1 MARLGGWGQG
11 LEAGLN
17 SIVANNRAQD
27 ELALRQRAADLAEKR
42 IGIEE
47 QKFGMEKDLHKA
59 KMDEVARDNVEF
71 DVDQIGHEWGQK
83 DPVSFNYGVDYATR
97 AGFIKADPNT
107 GKRTIRGKDM
117 RAVMGHMDSAQGVE
131 AISKL
136 KIADLEARIPTI
148 ADPAQRAAAEKQLE
162 IEKVNNKGALEWM
175 KAQEAAKQK
184 DLDRKSE
191 ERRTAISHS
200 DKPGEAELRKAH
212 ADYYGAHTKYLES
225 GKEDAA
231 LLGAL
236 TKFKTSDAYTSA
248 LDRASTPEQKEAVK
262 EELINGFM
270 EDYARTR
277 EFSKKRLG
285 GGGPA
290 ASGTTYADLV
300 NTIKGSP
307 TTSEAV
313 RRLRKAYGYSE
324 QQAKD
329 ILRESQTA
337 GYLK

>member
-1 MARLGGWGQG
+1 MARLGGWGPG
-11 LEAGLN
+11 LEAGLT

-27 ELALRQRAADLAEKR
+27 ELALRQKAADLAER
-42 IGIEE
+42 RVGMEE
-47 QKFGMEKDLHKA
+47 QRFGMEKDLHKA
-59 KMDEVARDNVEF
+59 KMDEVARENQEF
-71 DVDQIGHEWGQK
+71 DIDEIGKGWGQK
-83 DPVSFNYGVDYATR
+83 DPLAFNYGVDYAAR
-97 AGFIKADPNT
+97 SGFIKTDPNT

-117 RAVMGHMDSAQGVE
+117 RSVLGHMDSAQGVE
-131 AISKL
+131 QISRL

-148 ADPAQRAAAEKQLE
+148 TDPAQRAAAEKQLE
-162 IEKVNNKGALEWM
+162 THKTYNKATLEWM

-200 DKPGEAELRKAH
+200 DKPGEAEYRKAH
-212 ADYYGAHTKYLES
+212 TGYLNAQTKYLES

-231 LLGAL
+231 LLAAL

-248 LDRASTPEQKEAVK
+248 IDRASTPEEKEAAK
-262 EELINGFM
+262 EQLINSFM

-300 NTIKGSP
+300 KTVQGAP

-329 ILRESQTA
+329 ILRESQKA